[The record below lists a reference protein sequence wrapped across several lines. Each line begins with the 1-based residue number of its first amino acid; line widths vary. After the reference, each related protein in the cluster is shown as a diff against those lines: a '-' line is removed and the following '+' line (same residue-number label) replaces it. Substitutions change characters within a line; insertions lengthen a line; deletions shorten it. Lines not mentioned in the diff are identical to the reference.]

1 MVGELYR
8 RPVSTADLS
17 VAEGSAT
24 DHTSRAESGDGRRRR
39 TRRYR
44 LLAAIAIL
52 VVGFLTASSVLFVWP
67 STDHPRHVD
76 AIVSLNGTDEADREG
91 LAVSLAEQGYAP
103 VLLFSEGPDPCPTV
117 ARVKVVCFWPVP
129 GRTIGEARFAADYAR
144 RHDWHSLMIVS
155 GRAQVTRARM
165 LMKRCFSG
173 QIVVVAAPFQL
184 LHFPFEVMY
193 EWGAVAKALVLDRH
207 C

>member
-1 MVGELYR
+1 MGEFYR

-17 VAEGSAT
+17 VAEGSASG
-24 DHTSRAESGDGRRRR
+24 HTSRAKSGDGRRRR
-39 TRRYR
+39 TRRHPV
-44 LLAAIAIL
+44 LAAIAIL

-67 STDHPRHVD
+67 ATDQPRHVD

-91 LAVSLAEQGYAP
+91 LAISLAEKGYAP
-103 VLLFSEGPDPCPTV
+103 VLLFSEGPDPCPAI

-193 EWGAVAKALVLDRH
+193 EWGAVAKSLVLDRH